1 MKKLLTSLVLFAF
14 ATHLFAQD
22 GENDLKNF
30 RFGLLAVPSVNW
42 YKPDDAKKFAKN
54 GSKLG
59 FGWGLQM
66 EFRLNSLI
74 SLATGLQVNY
84 DRGTLTFTDTAE
96 YFYDSK
102 NSTVLENSNADTV
115 GSTNWN
121 KLNNFYKLNNRYYKT
136 TYVLLPLYL
145 KMKTK
150 EIGAMTYY
158 GEFGLNT
165 SIRIKNKSKDNVTNL
180 SNKTTSDLADLN
192 MTDDMNILK
201 LGLHIGGGAE
211 YNLSGSTSLFFGL
224 SYNLGFTNVLKK
236 NSKYLFKEDRTVSP
250 YSKTV
255 TVQNAVANNFAL
267 TLGILF

>member
-1 MKKLLTSLVLFAF
+1 
-14 ATHLFAQD
+14 
-22 GENDLKNF
+22 
-30 RFGLLAVPSVNW
+30 
-42 YKPDDAKKFAKN
+42 
-54 GSKLG
+54 
-59 FGWGLQM
+59 
-66 EFRLNSLI
+66 
-74 SLATGLQVNY
+74 
-84 DRGTLTFTDTAE
+84 
-96 YFYDSK
+96 
-102 NSTVLENSNADTV
+102 
-115 GSTNWN
+115 
-121 KLNNFYKLNNRYYKT
+121 
-136 TYVLLPLYL
+136 
-145 KMKTK
+145 
-150 EIGAMTYY
+150 MTYY